1 MTDEAIEVITS
12 VFTDLWTIFTN
23 VKVPGTNMNFANLW
37 VGVLFAWAIVKL
49 IEKILDITGD
59 GLTNDYSSKRKFYS
73 DRDMDWRY

>member
-1 MTDEAIEVITS
+1 MTGEAIEVITS
-12 VFTDLWTIFTN
+12 VFTDLWSVFTN
-23 VKVPGTNMNFANLW
+23 ITVPGTNMTFANLW

-49 IEKILDITGD
+49 IEKILDVTGD